1 MGKKRELPPDVVSSL
16 SRIDSD
22 LSFLSE
28 SVAAVVSWCREAEAT
43 GAIPTNYFSTSVWT
57 QESHRLHSERAVL
70 ESCLQQLDGAA
81 DIDAL
86 RSMLGIRIEAL
97 TERLEGKDG
106 SESAGNTEKG

>member
-1 MGKKRELPPDVVSSL
+1 MGGKPESSPDVVDSL
-16 SRIDSD
+16 GRINSD

-28 SVAAVVSWCREAEAT
+28 SVAAVVAWCREAEAT
-43 GAIPTNYFSTSVWT
+43 GTIPDNYFSAPVWT
-57 QESHRLHSERAVL
+57 RETHRIHSERSVL
-70 ESCLQQLDGAA
+70 ESCLQQLDGAD

-106 SESAGNTEKG
+106 SESTGNTEKG